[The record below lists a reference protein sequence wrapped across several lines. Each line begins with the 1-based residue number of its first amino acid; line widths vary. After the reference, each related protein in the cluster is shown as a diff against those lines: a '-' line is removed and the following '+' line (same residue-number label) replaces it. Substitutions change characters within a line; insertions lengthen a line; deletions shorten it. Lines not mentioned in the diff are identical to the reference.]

1 MIQAHTKLVRFL
13 ATVAIVSQ
21 AFLPVG
27 SALAQSLDRFY
38 ENSEGSPHVTLIS
51 GAEKTLELEVYTLK
65 STKIMNALKK
75 AMERGVKL
83 SIVQDPDPVDACKVF
98 YPVGPSDDAKCLEMK
113 GFLKHVRKN
122 GGVYVPFNKNLCA
135 PGGVCFQHGKIVV
148 ADSKLVMLSTGNFN
162 PSNLCDK
169 SENPA
174 VCNRDYTVVSRDP
187 VVVRAIQAIVKAD
200 TENQVSDIPAIVNST
215 AGRISVSPFSLDPL
229 VRFIDSAKKTVQLEN
244 QYLKNP
250 EMNAAIVRAARRGVK
265 VFIMV
270 ASACAFGRPDENAIA
285 SWTRIYSEFDAAGV
299 NTKTFNASIPV
310 NGRPGYLHTK
320 AILVDS
326 KRAWVGSV
334 NGSNASLTRNRE
346 FGIFTEEPEFVKK
359 LAQHMYQNFTE
370 RNAQTWK
377 QSLRCEKDYNVPA
390 PKPDEEERP

>member
-1 MIQAHTKLVRFL
+1 MIQAHLKRVRF
-13 ATVAIVSQ
+13 VAAVALTS
-21 AFLPVG
+21 FSML
-27 SALAQSLDRFY
+27 SAVASSAQSLDRFY
-38 ENSEGSPHVTLIS
+38 ENSEGPPHLSLIN

-83 SIVQDPDPVDACKVF
+83 SIVQDADPVDACKVF
-98 YPVGPSDDAKCLEMK
+98 YPVGPADDAKCQEMK
-113 GFLKHVRKN
+113 GFVKHVRKN
-122 GGVYVPFNKNLCA
+122 GGVYAPFNKSLCA

-162 PSNLCDK
+162 PSNLCEK
-169 SENPA
+169 SENPPI
-174 VCNRDYTVVSRDP
+174 CNRDYTVVSRDP
-187 VVVRAIQAIVKAD
+187 VVVKAIQSIVRAD
-200 TENQVSDIPAIVNST
+200 TENRAVDIPAIVNST
-215 AGRISVSPFSLDPL
+215 GGRISVSPFSLDPL

-270 ASACAFGRPDENAIA
+270 ASACAFGRPDENAVA
-285 SWTRIYSEFDAAGV
+285 GWTRIYSEFDAAGV

-346 FGIFTEEPEFVKK
+346 FGLFTEEPEFVKK

-377 QSLRCEKDYNVPA
+377 QSLRCEKDYNA
-390 PKPDEEERP
+390 PGERPGDGT

>member
-1 MIQAHTKLVRFL
+1 MIQAHLKRVRF
-13 ATVAIVSQ
+13 VAAVALTS
-21 AFLPVG
+21 FSML
-27 SALAQSLDRFY
+27 SAVASSAQSLDRFY
-38 ENSEGSPHVTLIS
+38 ENSEGPPHLSLIN

-83 SIVQDPDPVDACKVF
+83 SIVQDADPVDACKVF
-98 YPVGPSDDAKCLEMK
+98 YPVGPADDAKCQEMK
-113 GFLKHVRKN
+113 GFVKHVRKN
-122 GGVYVPFNKNLCA
+122 GGVYAPFNKSLCA

-162 PSNLCDK
+162 PSNLCEK
-169 SENPA
+169 SENPPI
-174 VCNRDYTVVSRDP
+174 CNRDYTVVSRDP
-187 VVVRAIQAIVKAD
+187 VVVKAIQSIVRAD
-200 TENQVSDIPAIVNST
+200 TENRAVDIPAIVNST
-215 AGRISVSPFSLDPL
+215 GGRISVSPFSLDPL

-250 EMNAAIVRAARRGVK
+250 ELNAAIVRAARRGVK

-270 ASACAFGRPDENAIA
+270 ASACSFGRPDDSAIQ
-285 SWTRIYSEFDAAGV
+285 SWTLTYSEFDSAGV

-346 FGIFTEEPEFVKK
+346 FGLFTEEPEFVKK
-359 LAQHMYQNFTE
+359 VAQHMYQNFTE

-377 QSLRCEKDYNVPA
+377 QSLRCEKDYNA
-390 PKPDEEERP
+390 PGERPGDGT

>member
-1 MIQAHTKLVRFL
+1 MIQAHSMPIRFFAAVL
-13 ATVAIVSQ
+13 F
-21 AFLPVG
+21 AFLPFI
-27 SALAQSLDRFY
+27 SASAQSLDRFY
-38 ENSEGSPHVTLIS
+38 ENSENAPHLSLID
-51 GAEKTLELEVYTLK
+51 GAQNTLELEVYTLK
-65 STKIMNALKK
+65 STKVMTALKK
-75 AMERGVKL
+75 AMGRGVKL
-83 SIVQDPDPVDACKVF
+83 SIVQDPEPVDACKVF
-98 YPVGPSDDAKCLEMK
+98 YPVGPTDDAKCQEMK
-113 GFLKHVRKN
+113 GFLKFVRKN
-122 GGVYVPFNKNLCA
+122 GGTYVPFNKNFCA
-135 PGGVCFQHGKIVV
+135 PGGVCFQHGKVIV

-187 VVVRAIQAIVKAD
+187 TVVRAIQSIVRAD
-200 TENQVSDIPAIVNST
+200 TENRPSDIPSVVA
-215 AGRISVSPFSLDPL
+215 AAGGRITVSPFSLDPL

-250 EMNAAIVRAARRGVK
+250 ELNAALVRAARRGVK

-270 ASACAFGRPDENAIA
+270 ASACAFGRPDESAIQ
-285 SWTRIYSEFDAAGV
+285 SWTLIYSEFDAAGV

-346 FGIFTEEPEFVKK
+346 FGIFTEDTAFVKD
-359 LAQHMYQNFTE
+359 LARHMYQNFTE

-377 QSLRCEKDYNVPA
+377 QSLRCEKDYNVPN
-390 PKPDEEERP
+390 DGG

>member
-1 MIQAHTKLVRFL
+1 MIQAQSKLVRFIAAAAL
-13 ATVAIVSQ
+13 AAV
-21 AFLPVG
+21 AFLPIG
-27 SALAQSLDRFY
+27 PAAAQSLDRFY
-38 ENSEGSPHVTLIS
+38 ENSEGAPHLSLIQ

-83 SIVQDPDPVDACKVF
+83 SIVQDADPVDVCKVF
-98 YPVGPSDDAKCLEMK
+98 YPVGPSDDAKCQEMK
-113 GFLKHVRKN
+113 GFVKHVKKN
-122 GGVYVPFNKNLCA
+122 GGVYVPFNKSFCA
-135 PGGVCFQHGKIVV
+135 PGGVCFQHGKIIV

-162 PSNLCDK
+162 PSNLCEK
-169 SENPA
+169 SENPPI
-174 VCNRDYTVVSRDP
+174 CNRDYTVVSRDP
-187 VVVRAIQAIVKAD
+187 VVVKAIQSIVRAD
-200 TENQVSDIPAIVNST
+200 TENRPSDIPGIVNST
-215 AGRISVSPFSLDPL
+215 GGRITVSPFSLDPL

-250 EMNAAIVRAARRGVK
+250 ELNAAIVRAARRGVK

-270 ASACAFGRPDENAIA
+270 SSACSFGRPDQSAIQ
-285 SWTRIYSEFDAAGV
+285 SWTLTYSEFDAAGV

-334 NGSNASLTRNRE
+334 NGSTASLTRNRE
-346 FGIFTEEPEFVKK
+346 FGLFTEEPEFVKK

-390 PKPDEEERP
+390 PKPDDGGN

>member
-1 MIQAHTKLVRFL
+1 
-13 ATVAIVSQ
+13 
-21 AFLPVG
+21 
-27 SALAQSLDRFY
+27 
-38 ENSEGSPHVTLIS
+38 
-51 GAEKTLELEVYTLK
+51 
-65 STKIMNALKK
+65 
-75 AMERGVKL
+75 
-83 SIVQDPDPVDACKVF
+83 VF
-98 YPVGPSDDAKCLEMK
+98 YPVGPADDAKCQEMK
-113 GFLKHVRKN
+113 GFVKHVRKN
-122 GGVYVPFNKNLCA
+122 GGVYAPFNKSLCA

-162 PSNLCDK
+162 PSNLCEK
-169 SENPA
+169 SENPPI
-174 VCNRDYTVVSRDP
+174 CNRDYTVVSRDP
-187 VVVRAIQAIVKAD
+187 VVVKAIQSIVRAD
-200 TENQVSDIPAIVNST
+200 TENRAVDIPAIVNST
-215 AGRISVSPFSLDPL
+215 GGRISVSPFSLDPL

-270 ASACAFGRPDENAIA
+270 ASACAFGRPDENAVA
-285 SWTRIYSEFDAAGV
+285 GWTRIYSEFDAAGV

-346 FGIFTEEPEFVKK
+346 FGLFTEEPEFVKK

-377 QSLRCEKDYNVPA
+377 QSLRCEKDYNA
-390 PKPDEEERP
+390 PGERPGDGT